1 MSLEDNPGNDFSSN
15 IRFHLNRASVTD
27 VMPRAPFLDQIL
39 DSGYSVRDVPCPPM
53 KAFMQQPHFRLR
65 RVQGDDKELDII

>member
-1 MSLEDNPGNDFSSN
+1 
-15 IRFHLNRASVTD
+15 
-27 VMPRAPFLDQIL
+27 MPRAPFLDQIL